1 MATITTSDLEVV
13 LPKAMK
19 KKIEVEELKGG
30 TEITAL
36 KNVSNLET
44 KVRGT
49 ATFDGKGVSKSPIDL
64 KSTKK
69 ETPKLVFKN
78 TNYTKSDITISG
90 KGKGIVKT
98 ESGTFNNSKVKGG
111 KKNDSIS
118 FGKKATVNK
127 GKFNLDK
134 GNDSITFNKAT
145 KFKGKTTIDLGKGGK
160 DVITFGKEVK
170 GGSVVISNFDKKDK
184 LVVGKDTFKY
194 NDIKKGAEIPG
205 IDIKLA

>member
-30 TEITAL
+30 TEITVL
-36 KNVSNLET
+36 KNASNLET

-49 ATFDGKGVSKSPIDL
+49 ATFDGKGVSKSPVDL
-64 KSTKK
+64 ESTKRK
-69 ETPKLVFKN
+69 TPKLVFKN
-78 TNYTKSDITISG
+78 SNYTNSVITISG
-90 KGKGIVKT
+90 PGKGNVTT

-111 KKNDSIS
+111 QKNDSIS
-118 FGKKATVNK
+118 FGRKATVNK
-127 GKFNLDK
+127 GVFNLDK
-134 GNDSITFNKAT
+134 GNDSITFAKAT
-145 KFKGKTTIDLGKGGK
+145 KFKGKTIIDLGKRGK

-170 GGSVVISNFDKKDK
+170 GGSVVIRNFDKKDK
-184 LVVGKDTFKY
+184 LVIGEDTYKY
-194 NDIKKGAEIPG
+194 SDIKKGAEIAG

>member
-1 MATITTSDLEVV
+1 
-13 LPKAMK
+13 MK

-30 TEITAL
+30 TEITVL
-36 KNVSNLET
+36 KNVSSLET

-49 ATFDGKGVSKSPIDL
+49 ATFDGKGVSESPIEL

-69 ETPKLVFKN
+69 KTPKLVFKN
-78 TNYTKSDITISG
+78 TNYTKSEITISG
-90 KGKGIVKT
+90 NGKGNVKT
-98 ESGTFNNSKVKGG
+98 DSGTFNNSKVKGG

-134 GNDSITFNKAT
+134 GSDSITFNKAT

-205 IDIKLA
+205 IVVKLA